1 MQELAGFMLPG
12 IVYRYLNMQNRKEQ
26 LSKVP
31 DAINCECLAAQAC
44 CNPDEVDEYAVELL

>member
-1 MQELAGFMLPG
+1 MQELGGFVLPG

-44 CNPDEVDEYAVELL
+44 CNPDEVDEYAFELL